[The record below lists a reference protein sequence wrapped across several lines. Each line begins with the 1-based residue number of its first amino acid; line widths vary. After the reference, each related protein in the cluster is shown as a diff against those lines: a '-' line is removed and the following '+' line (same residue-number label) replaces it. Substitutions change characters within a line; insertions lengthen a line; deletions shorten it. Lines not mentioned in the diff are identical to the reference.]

1 MISHNLNLLSCQLC
15 WPNVLIV
22 NWSSADLKST
32 LSSKQDFEFT
42 PSRISVR
49 DNEIEIQ
56 PGKGFCDKTKEHVVG
71 LPFYFFWYIYNTQNL
86 KVYTIVKV
94 ILNFL
99 IFYIAWNTQG
109 IETIRGIGRIIQRY
123 RQTYQRTNVYRG
135 KVEYLIHKV
144 ML

>member
-1 MISHNLNLLSCQLC
+1 MPCQLC

-22 NWSSADLKST
+22 NWSSVDLKST

-56 PGKGFCDKTKEHVVG
+56 PGKGFCDTTKEHVVG
-71 LPFYFFWYIYNTQNL
+71 LPFYFFWYIYNTQKYWL

-94 ILNFL
+94 ILRFL
-99 IFYIAWNTQG
+99 IFYIVWNTQR

-135 KVEYLIHKV
+135 KLEYLIHKV

>member
-1 MISHNLNLLSCQLC
+1 MINLLPCQLC

-22 NWSSADLKST
+22 NWSSVDLKST

-56 PGKGFCDKTKEHVVG
+56 PGKGFGDKTKEHVVG
-71 LPFYFFWYIYNTQNL
+71 LPFYFFKYIYNV
-86 KVYTIVKV
+86 KIYIIVKV

-99 IFYIAWNTQG
+99 IFYIVWNTQG

-135 KVEYLIHKV
+135 KVE
-144 ML
+144 